1 MHVWT
6 TKRGTTRKWPD
17 KRVGK
22 VRAGG
27 FFVKD
32 SLLAACKEGPFTVAL
47 QDGYRASTRTIL
59 DANASALIV
68 GTVRA

>member
-6 TKRGTTRKWPD
+6 TKRGTTRRWPD
-17 KRVGK
+17 KHAGE

-32 SLLAACKEGPFTVAL
+32 SLLAACKAGPFMVAS
-47 QDGYRASTRTIL
+47 QDGYRASTSTML
-59 DANASALIV
+59 DVNANALIV
-68 GTVRA
+68 GEVRG